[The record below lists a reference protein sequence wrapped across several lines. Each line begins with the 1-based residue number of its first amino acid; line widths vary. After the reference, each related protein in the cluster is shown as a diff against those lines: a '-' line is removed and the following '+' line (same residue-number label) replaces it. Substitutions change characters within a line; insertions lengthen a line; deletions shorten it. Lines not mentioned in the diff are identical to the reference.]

1 MPQPM
6 LSVPIPQ
13 MNMGEQLVAAEMHV
27 RDMWEP
33 SGWDSPETAFDLNQE
48 DVDTVIANPAPQRT
62 VKVKV
67 EKEESVV
74 VRAEKTNECTHV
86 SNPSLRPSPPTCTD
100 DVSEA
105 VHMLSEKTMTWS
117 SSTASR
123 RKPHIVMFS
132 DDYALRARLPVGSAQ
147 PATSVA
153 GPSFAGRSGHK
164 CSTVDATPRRTASL
178 RPPEPPT
185 KPDCPSRR

>member
-1 MPQPM
+1 M

-33 SGWDSPETAFDLNQE
+33 SGWDSPETAFDLDQE
-48 DVDTVIANPAPQRT
+48 DVDTVIANLALQRT

-86 SNPSLRPSPPTCTD
+86 SNPSLRPSPPTRTD

-105 VHMLSEKTMTWS
+105 VHML
-117 SSTASR
+117 
-123 RKPHIVMFS
+123 
-132 DDYALRARLPVGSAQ
+132 
-147 PATSVA
+147 
-153 GPSFAGRSGHK
+153 
-164 CSTVDATPRRTASL
+164 
-178 RPPEPPT
+178 
-185 KPDCPSRR
+185 